1 MATLSS
7 FRANS
12 CPMQFLEGRR
22 EEEEGRKEGGREGEW
37 YQATPNAT
45 HLGPAE
51 KATKACGG
59 RFLEFSGVN
68 RKGLNS

>member
-22 EEEEGRKEGGREGEW
+22 EEGGRENGIR
-37 YQATPNAT
+37 QTPNAT
-45 HLGPAE
+45 YLGPAE
-51 KATKACGG
+51 KATKACEG
-59 RFLEFSGVN
+59 RSLEFSGVN
-68 RKGLNS
+68 RKG